1 MTRKIKLGEQVTAIG
16 IARRVL
22 MGLEKAPSSERQREY
37 VADCLDATEALL
49 KWARDNEAALRE
61 LMQST
66 RATGATPARGTDEA
80 GQ

>member
-22 MGLEKAPSSERQREY
+22 TGMEKAPSSETQRRY

-49 KWARDNEAALRE
+49 IWARDHESALRD
-61 LMQST
+61 LM
-66 RATGATPARGTDEA
+66 RATLSG
-80 GQ
+80 GQEK